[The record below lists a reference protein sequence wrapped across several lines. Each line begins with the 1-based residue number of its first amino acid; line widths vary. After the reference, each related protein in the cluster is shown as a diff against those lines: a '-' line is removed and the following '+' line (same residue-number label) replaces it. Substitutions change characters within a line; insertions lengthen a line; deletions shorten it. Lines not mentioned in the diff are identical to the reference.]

1 MKYPKKLA
9 KRADEILAARRW
21 DAERRQAHTL
31 ALLHEQHPEVE
42 AARRS
47 LASLYAKRGTAAIFE
62 PDTLE
67 GIDAQIS
74 AGREQLQALMAAA
87 GITEADLEPS
97 YTCPAC
103 MDRGMA
109 NGQTCTCRQTILNQ
123 LVYEQLCD
131 VSPARECS
139 FDNFSLA
146 YTNVE
151 YAEPVEY
158 GHRTRGGKGFVKGHH
173 MMAISLEE
181 VSEKLPAY
189 LQEWLNDFI
198 STHDL

>member
-109 NGQTCTCRQTILNQ
+109 NGQTCTCRQI
-123 LVYEQLCD
+123 
-131 VSPARECS
+131 
-139 FDNFSLA
+139 
-146 YTNVE
+146 
-151 YAEPVEY
+151 
-158 GHRTRGGKGFVKGHH
+158 
-173 MMAISLEE
+173 
-181 VSEKLPAY
+181 
-189 LQEWLNDFI
+189 
-198 STHDL
+198 

>member
-139 FDNFSLA
+139 FDKHCTAAWCLKPRRRPGSA
-146 YTNVE
+146 PRATARWE
-151 YAEPVEY
+151 
-158 GHRTRGGKGFVKGHH
+158 RGARRRGRRATWPPKPSPSC
-173 MMAISLEE
+173 AW
-181 VSEKLPAY
+181 P
-189 LQEWLNDFI
+189 
-198 STHDL
+198 STE

>member
-146 YTNVE
+146 YYDREQRTVMGRVVE
-151 YAEPVEY
+151 
-158 GHRTRGGKGFVKGHH
+158 
-173 MMAISLEE
+173 S
-181 VSEKLPAY
+181 
-189 LQEWLNDFI
+189 
-198 STHDL
+198 